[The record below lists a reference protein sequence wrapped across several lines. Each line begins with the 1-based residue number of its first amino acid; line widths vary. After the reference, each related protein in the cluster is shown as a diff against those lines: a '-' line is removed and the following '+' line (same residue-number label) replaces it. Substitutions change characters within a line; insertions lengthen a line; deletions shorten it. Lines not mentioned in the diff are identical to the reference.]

1 MCQMLA
7 GRSRE
12 INAPITFFFK
22 VMITLTLRLTERQY
36 LLVNVF

>member
-1 MCQMLA
+1 MSNA
-7 GRSRE
+7 GRKEQRDKCTYH
-12 INAPITFFFK
+12 IFFK